1 MALNFPSSP
10 TAGQTHNATNG
21 LSYHYDGVKWTV
33 QGTYAS
39 SAGAQQYKIDNISSD
54 FNGSTTTFNL
64 RHNSST
70 ISISSALDV
79 TISVGGVLQEPE
91 TAYTVNPTAS
101 TITFTEAPPSGAS
114 FFGILKSKLADQNVT
129 VSDGAIVTSKLGGLA
144 VTTAKLADNS
154 VNSAKIIDDTIVNAD
169 VKSDAAI
176 VSSKLSFTQSST
188 GGTARTIFTKLN
200 ELISVKDFGAV
211 GNGSTDDTTAIK
223 NAIAA
228 GDGVNIVYFPAGT
241 YIVKEPIIIPSNSY
255 IKGAGGAYTSIKMDS
270 SIGRLTGLGVI
281 GTWDTTTENV
291 LVEDITFDFN
301 TARWH
306 GYTAQ
311 NHTDNQEET
320 NHTAIY
326 SNVKT
331 GTYSRSGTTVTVTIS
346 NHGFEIGE
354 TVNVDCTSGTG
365 TDEEQKVVTVAD
377 ANTFTYTSGTSATS
391 SGNCSVKALVNC
403 ANRNALTIYNS
414 KYITLNRVRCLHGQ
428 RHSLDITS
436 PFRRG
441 GTGTTSDT
449 SYYATATTYMHK
461 GAQYITVNDCY
472 FTGAGDD
479 NLTTHFSSDISITN
493 CLSESPRG
501 GYSTGTN
508 TNCFEIDDG
517 SRNVQLYNN
526 RAYKG
531 NQGLEI
537 KGHGYAPAPYNVIV
551 DGLEI
556 INCVGGVE
564 AHHSNW
570 KTQTAESGT
579 AWSAHGG
586 HAGKTGTYSRS
597 STTVT
602 VSCTSHGY
610 SVGDEVTVRYTT
622 DSTGTNLISDVNTI
636 ASVADANTFT
646 YTSAASGTATGNCSI
661 VGIPVTLIAGF
672 TSNQLTSLSDDG
684 HSATA
689 NNLTLNNI
697 QIIAPCNQTFKKK
710 GSSGEDTDASESTP
724 QRCFEIGAYNGVQIN
739 NLLCSDGTRDRNLS
753 ADGYENTD
761 TLSNHK
767 VVIVHN
773 SARNVQ
779 INNLTINGF
788 YDTAE
793 IGLKIDDL
801 VNEGIT
807 INNFNVIDGPLQA
820 LYAEAPA
827 AANTGPVYIG
837 SLDNYNIY
845 QTRTVGT
852 STGSDTADGTA
863 WTSLTAAL
871 QYAINFQPSQFHVGS
886 GTIKGYNTDQG
897 VRPLEYLP
905 LIWGSDHDSTTSI
918 RTMDTGDIDDTK
930 YILNGNVCTVFM
942 KQANLKL
949 ASTAATGTLRIMLPF
964 RPLEA
969 GFPAAVY
976 SDRLDLAN
984 TYATITTN
992 VVNEYVYSNSTT
1004 KKGYIHLKGVRD
1016 NNTAENIDCSEIEAN
1031 ASSNATDI
1039 IFNLTYIID
1048 ESADPNF

>member
-1 MALNFPSSP
+1 MATTKNYYTGNGTTTAFTFTFPYLN
-10 TAGQTHNATNG
+10 TNHIKVK
-21 LSYHYDGVKWTV
+21 LDGVVLATTEYTLTPTSNPTTV
-33 QGTYAS
+33 NFNTAPTNLAQIEIYRETSLTTANNVFAAGSSVKAASLNDNQTQALYALEEQENS
-39 SAGAQQYKIDNISSD
+39 IERGEIFKYANANHSAGATAPTTPSSGD
-54 FNGSTTTFNL
+54 TWFDSTSGRTYIYYVDTD
-64 RHNSST
+64 SSQWVE
-70 ISISSALDV
+70 A
-79 TISVGGVLQEPE
+79 
-91 TAYTVNPTAS
+91 NPP
-101 TITFTEAPPSGAS
+101 F
-114 FFGILKSKLADQNVT
+114 D
-129 VSDGAIVTSKLGGLA
+129 SDGDRT
-144 VTTAKLADNS
+144 
-154 VNSAKIIDDTIVNAD
+154 
-169 VKSDAAI
+169 
-176 VSSKLSFTQSST
+176 FTQSSS
-188 GGTARTIFTKLN
+188 GGVARTWNSKLN

-211 GNGSTDDTTAIK
+211 GDGSTDDTTAIK

-306 GYTAQ
+306 GYSASPSSSTSPKI
-311 NHTDNQEET
+311 ET
-320 NHTAIY
+320 NNHTAIY

-331 GTYSRSGTTVTVTIS
+331 GTYSRSGSTVTVTIT

-354 TVNVDCTSGTG
+354 AVNVDCTTGGG
-365 TDEEQKVVTVAD
+365 TDEEKTIATVAD
-377 ANTFTYTSGTSATS
+377 ANTFTYTSGSSGTV
-391 SGNCSVKALVNC
+391 SGNCSVKAVVNG

-414 KYITLNRVRCLHGQ
+414 NHITLNRVRCLHGQ

-436 PFRRG
+436 PYRRG
-441 GTGTTSDT
+441 STGTTSDT
-449 SYYATATTYMHK
+449 SYYDTATTYMHK
-461 GAQYITVNDCY
+461 GAQYVTVNDCY

-479 NLTTHFSSDISITN
+479 NLTTHFSSNILITN

-501 GYSTGTN
+501 GFSTGTN

-517 SRNVQLYNN
+517 SRNVQLYNC

-537 KGHGYAPAPYNVIV
+537 KGHGYAPAPYNILV

-570 KTQTAESGT
+570 KTQTDDASAWKANSGT
-579 AWSAHGG
+579 TSTAIPSA
-586 HAGKTGTYSRS
+586 
-597 STTVT
+597 
-602 VSCTSHGY
+602 
-610 SVGDEVTVRYTT
+610 
-622 DSTGTNLISDVNTI
+622 L
-636 ASVADANTFT
+636 VAA
-646 YTSAASGTATGNCSI
+646 YTSG
-661 VGIPVTLIAGF
+661 
-672 TSNQLTSLSDDG
+672 QLTSLSDNG